1 MEWVRRGGDWEKIP
15 HFPSWNRCSNTLSTC
30 FSGHRSF
37 QVPGDD
43 NRLKQWHNQDTPMNP
58 AFICRKKALR
68 DSKTI
73 RLLIELVPHSDPAVS
88 PRWDLCVWDTK
99 KGWQLMEHADRRCT
113 GAAIYRSRLSK
124 WFLRLPPWVKPNGRK
139 ELCKRLTGV
148 NHSGLVATMYRACG
162 INKWMTGY
170 GKELLPDIPIEWHTH
185 THSRPATE
193 EKCYCPPVYGSVG

>member
-1 MEWVRRGGDWEKIP
+1 MWGSFKSHLTCWKSYPLSFVFSPFFFKSSGNQGFPKVLHFARSWVEESWRDGRVAHSCRMASDFPSMEWVRRGGDWEKIP

-88 PRWDLCVWDTK
+88 PRWDLCVWDTSK
-99 KGWQLMEHADRRCT
+99 DGSWWSMRTDAAPGQL
-113 GAAIYRSRLSK
+113 
-124 WFLRLPPWVKPNGRK
+124 F
-139 ELCKRLTGV
+139 TGV
-148 NHSGLVATMYRACG
+148 GCQNDFC
-162 INKWMTGY
+162 
-170 GKELLPDIPIEWHTH
+170 D
-185 THSRPATE
+185 
-193 EKCYCPPVYGSVG
+193 CPLS

>member
-1 MEWVRRGGDWEKIP
+1 MWGSFKSHLTCWKSYPLSFVFSLFFLNHQGTRDSQRFCTLHAPGWRRVGGMEGLHIPVGWHQISHQWSGWGEGGIGKKIP

-88 PRWDLCVWDTK
+88 PRWDLCLWDTSK
-99 KGWQLMEHADRRCT
+99 DGSWWSMRTDAAPGQL
-113 GAAIYRSRLSK
+113 
-124 WFLRLPPWVKPNGRK
+124 F
-139 ELCKRLTGV
+139 TGV
-148 NHSGLVATMYRACG
+148 GCQNDFC
-162 INKWMTGY
+162 
-170 GKELLPDIPIEWHTH
+170 D
-185 THSRPATE
+185 
-193 EKCYCPPVYGSVG
+193 CPLS